1 MYCVIQ
7 STNKKRHK
15 NNDAD
20 QIYLS
25 TIISKV
31 RGGIHAEG
39 YECSVEK
46 KIMEHE
52 EDIFTTAFPR
62 KKDAPGYIY
71 ENEEPDK
78 SVCTEENE
86 TQ

>member
-1 MYCVIQ
+1 
-7 STNKKRHK
+7 
-15 NNDAD
+15 
-20 QIYLS
+20 
-25 TIISKV
+25 
-31 RGGIHAEG
+31 
-39 YECSVEK
+39 VEK

>member
-25 TIISKV
+25 TIISKY
-31 RGGIHAEG
+31 GGIHAEG